1 MHPATAQSPVE
12 TMPAPVHPHESE
24 EGHHFEWIEFARVA
38 LVGIA
43 AAVAWARAV
52 PQFHG
57 FDFISLAAGLIGG
70 YPVFEEA
77 ISNLLARRMTME
89 LSMTIALVS
98 ALAIREYFTALIILL
113 FVLVAEMLEELTVGR
128 GRRAIQTLLDL
139 MPKQATVRR
148 DGTTLD
154 LPIGKVNPGD
164 IVVVKPGAEIP
175 VDGTVVKGYSFVDQ
189 SSITGESMRAEKV
202 VGTTVFAGTTNLSGS
217 LEVTTDKLGRDT
229 VFGKIVEAVEHAEQS
244 RAPVQKTADRLSG
257 YLVYFALAAAVITFL
272 ITHNTRSTIA
282 VIIVAGACGIAAGTP
297 LAILGAIG
305 RAARQGAIVKGGL
318 YLETLSQVDTAILDK
333 TGTLTFGDP
342 EVAEIIPVPGVNSK
356 DVVEAAAIAE
366 RPSEHPLAKAILK
379 RASELGLPVI
389 EPEHFDYSP
398 GKGIFSA
405 SALGVIAVGSRALLL
420 EKGVPSIQFT
430 LLPENC
436 GTVMVARNG
445 RLLGAIRT
453 EDRLRPE
460 AIAAVQALK
469 KMNMRVELLTGD
481 ALNVANAVGK
491 KLGVDQVSAELL
503 PHQKLE
509 RIDTLIRM
517 GRIVVMVGD
526 GVNDAPALAKANVG
540 VAMGSGTDVARQSA
554 NVLLLGNNLMDFVET
569 LRIARQCRRVIM
581 TNFIGTLAVDTVGV
595 GLAAFGLLNPLLA
608 AFIHVASEM
617 TFILNSARLV
627 PALSG
632 KYRRARVD
640 AAQELTI
647 G

>member
-1 MHPATAQSPVE
+1 MHAATAPSAVE
-12 TMPAPVHPHESE
+12 TRPAPHPE
-24 EGHHFEWIEFARVA
+24 EGYHFEWIEFARVA

-43 AAVAWARAV
+43 AAIAWSRAV
-52 PQFHG
+52 SQFHG
-57 FDFISLAAGLIGG
+57 FDFIALAAALIGG

-77 ISNLLARRMTME
+77 ISNLVARRMTME

-113 FVLVAEMLEELTVGR
+113 FVLIAEMLEELTVGR

-148 DGTTLD
+148 DGGLTD
-154 LPIGKVNPGD
+154 LPIEQVHPGD

-202 VGTTVFAGTTNLSGS
+202 VGTTVFAGTANLSGS
-217 LEVTTDKLGRDT
+217 LEVSTDKLGRDT

-257 YLVYFALAAAVITFL
+257 YLVYFALAAALLTFL
-272 ITHNTRSTIA
+272 ITHNVRSTIA

-305 RAARQGAIVKGGL
+305 RAAHQGAIVKGGL
-318 YLETLSQVDTAILDK
+318 YLETLSQVDTVVLDK

-342 EVAEIIPVPGVNSK
+342 EVAEIIPVPGVNSR
-356 DVVEAAAIAE
+356 DVIEAAAIAE

-379 RASELGLPVI
+379 RAADLSLPVI
-389 EPEHFDYSP
+389 EPEHFDYAP

-405 SALGVIAVGSRALLL
+405 SSLGVIAVGSRALLV
-420 EKGVPSIQFT
+420 EKGVPQIQFT
-430 LLPENC
+430 LLPENS

-445 RLLGAIRT
+445 RLLGTIRT

-460 AIAAVQALK
+460 AVAAVQALK

-481 ALNVANAVGK
+481 ALNVANNVGK

-517 GRIVVMVGD
+517 GRTVVMVGD

-581 TNFIGTLAVDTVGV
+581 TNFTGTLAVDTVGV
-595 GLAAFGLLNPLLA
+595 GLAAAGLLNPLLA

-632 KYRRARVD
+632 KYRRERPNV
-640 AAQELTI
+640 
-647 G
+647 

>member
-1 MHPATAQSPVE
+1 MQPATAQSPVE
-12 TMPAPVHPHESE
+12 TIQAPVHTHESE
-24 EGHHFEWIEFARVA
+24 EGHPFEWIEFARVA

-57 FDFISLAAGLIGG
+57 IDFISLAAALIGG

>member
-1 MHPATAQSPVE
+1 MQPATAQSPVE
-12 TMPAPVHPHESE
+12 TMPAPVHAYESE

-43 AAVAWARAV
+43 AAVTWAHAV

-57 FDFISLAAGLIGG
+57 FDFISLAAALIGG

-98 ALAIREYFTALIILL
+98 ALTIREYFTALIILL

-148 DGTTLD
+148 DGTILD

-257 YLVYFALAAAVITFL
+257 YLVYFALGAAVITFL

-305 RAARQGAIVKGGL
+305 RAAHQGAIVKGGL
-318 YLETLSQVDTAILDK
+318 YLETLSQVDTVILDK

-342 EVAEIIPVPGVNSK
+342 EVAEIIPVPGESSK

-420 EKGVPSIQFT
+420 EKGVPPIQFT

-481 ALNVANAVGK
+481 ALNVANAVAK

-517 GRIVVMVGD
+517 GSIVVMVGD

-554 NVLLLGNNLMDFVET
+554 NVLLLGNNLLDFVET

-627 PALSG
+627 PAFSG
-632 KYRRARVD
+632 KYRRAHVD
-640 AAQELTI
+640 VQA
-647 G
+647 

>member
-1 MHPATAQSPVE
+1 MQAATAQSPVE
-12 TMPAPVHPHESE
+12 TSPAQKLEQ
-24 EGHHFEWIEFARVA
+24 GHHFEWIEYGRVA
-38 LVGIA
+38 VVGIA
-43 AAVAWARAV
+43 AAITWTRAV

-57 FDFISLAAGLIGG
+57 FDFIALSAALIGG

-77 ISNLLARRMTME
+77 LSNLSARRMTME

-148 DGTTLD
+148 EGRLMD
-154 LPIGKVNPGD
+154 LPIEQVNPGD
-164 IVVVKPGAEIP
+164 IVVVKPGADIP

-189 SSITGESMRAEKV
+189 SSITGESTRTEKV
-202 VGTTVFAGTTNLSGS
+202 VGTTVFAGTTNLSGA
-217 LEVTTDKLGRDT
+217 LEVSTDKLGRDT

-244 RAPVQKTADRLSG
+244 RAPVQRTADRLSG
-257 YLVYFALAAAVITFL
+257 YLVYFALAAALVTFL
-272 ITHNTRSTIA
+272 ITHNVRSTIA

-305 RAARQGAIVKGGL
+305 RAAHQGAIVKGGL
-318 YLETLSQVDTAILDK
+318 YLETLSQVDTVILDK

-342 EVAEIIPVPGVNSK
+342 EVVEIVPVPGVNSK
-356 DVVEAAAIAE
+356 DVIEAAAIAE

-379 RASELGLPVI
+379 RAAELSLPVV
-389 EPEHFDYSP
+389 EPEHFEYSP

-405 SALGVIAVGSRALLL
+405 SALGVIAVGSRALLV
-420 EKGVPSIQFT
+420 EKGVPPIHFT
-430 LLPENC
+430 LLAENS

-481 ALNVANAVGK
+481 LLNVANAVGK

-509 RIDTLIRM
+509 RIDTLLRM
-517 GRIVVMVGD
+517 GCVVVMVGD

-540 VAMGSGTDVARQSA
+540 VAMGSGTEIARQSA

-581 TNFIGTLAVDTVGV
+581 TNFAGTLAVDSVGV

-632 KYRRARVD
+632 KYRSEGADARA
-640 AAQELTI
+640 
-647 G
+647 

>member
-1 MHPATAQSPVE
+1 MHAATAQSSVE
-12 TMPAPVHPHESE
+12 TIPAHESE
-24 EGHHFEWIEFARVA
+24 PGHHFEWIEYARVA

-43 AAVAWARAV
+43 AALAWTRAV

-57 FDFISLAAGLIGG
+57 FDFISLAAALIGG

-148 DGTTLD
+148 EGGLTD
-154 LPIGKVNPGD
+154 LPIEQVNPGD

-202 VGTTVFAGTTNLSGS
+202 VGTSVFAGTTNLSGS

-257 YLVYFALAAAVITFL
+257 YLVYFALAAAVFTFL
-272 ITHNTRSTIA
+272 ITHNIRSTIA

-305 RAARQGAIVKGGL
+305 RAAHQGAIVKGGL
-318 YLETLSQVDTAILDK
+318 YLETLSQVDTVILDK

-356 DVVEAAAIAE
+356 DVIEAAAIAE

-379 RASELGLPVI
+379 RASELSLPII

-420 EKGVPSIQFT
+420 EKGVPPIQFT
-430 LLPENC
+430 LLPENS

-517 GRIVVMVGD
+517 GRVVVMVGD

-581 TNFIGTLAVDTVGV
+581 TNFTGTLAVDTVGV
-595 GLAAFGLLNPLLA
+595 GLAAVGLLNPLLA

-632 KYRRARVD
+632 KYRRERTGAG
-640 AAQELTI
+640 A
-647 G
+647 

>member
-1 MHPATAQSPVE
+1 MHPATAQSPLE
-12 TMPAPVHPHESE
+12 RIPAGPVVAARESE
-24 EGHHFEWIEFARVA
+24 DGHHFEWIEYARVA
-38 LVGIA
+38 LVAIA
-43 AAVAWARAV
+43 AVVAWTRAV

-57 FDFISLAAGLIGG
+57 FDFIFLAAALIGG

-98 ALAIREYFTALIILL
+98 ALAIREYFTALIILM
-113 FVLVAEMLEELTVGR
+113 FVLIAEMLEELTVGR

-148 DGTTLD
+148 DGGLTD
-154 LPIGKVNPGD
+154 LPIEQVIPGD
-164 IVVVKPGAEIP
+164 IVMVKPGAEIP

-189 SSITGESMRAEKV
+189 SSITGESTRAEKV

-217 LEVTTDKLGRDT
+217 LEVSTEKRGRDT

-257 YLVYFALAAAVITFL
+257 YLVYLALAAAVMTFL
-272 ITHNTRSTIA
+272 ITHNIRSTIA

-305 RAARQGAIVKGGL
+305 RAAHQGAIVKGGL
-318 YLETLSQVDTAILDK
+318 YLETLSQVDTVILDK
-333 TGTLTFGDP
+333 TGTLTFGEP
-342 EVAEIIPVPGVNSK
+342 EVVEIMPVPGVNSR
-356 DVVEAAAIAE
+356 DVIEAAAIAE
-366 RPSEHPLAKAILK
+366 RPSEHPLAKAILN
-379 RASELGLPVI
+379 RASELSLPIV

-405 SALGVIAVGSRALLL
+405 SALGVIAVGSRALLV
-420 EKGVPSIQFT
+420 EKGVPAIQFT
-430 LLPENC
+430 LLPENT

-460 AIAAVQALK
+460 AITAVRALK

-481 ALNVANAVGK
+481 ALHVANAVGK
-491 KLGVDQVSAELL
+491 MLGVDCVSAELL

-517 GRIVVMVGD
+517 GRVVVMVGD

-540 VAMGSGTDVARQSA
+540 VAMGSGTEVARQSA

-569 LRIARQCRRVIM
+569 LRIARRCRRVIM
-581 TNFIGTLAVDTVGV
+581 TNFAGTLAVDAVGV
-595 GLAAFGLLNPLLA
+595 GLAAVGLLNPLLA

-617 TFILNSARLV
+617 AFILNSARLV
-627 PALSG
+627 PSLSG
-632 KYRRARVD
+632 KYRRERADAR
-640 AAQELTI
+640 A
-647 G
+647 

>member
-1 MHPATAQSPVE
+1 MNPANARSSVVITPSSP
-12 TMPAPVHPHESE
+12 AVHAHESE
-24 EGHHFEWIEFARVA
+24 KGHDFEWIEFARVA

-43 AAVAWARAV
+43 AVLAWTGAA

-57 FDFISLAAGLIGG
+57 FDFVALAAALIGG

-89 LSMTIALVS
+89 LSMTIALVA

-148 DGTTLD
+148 DGNLTD
-154 LPIGKVNPGD
+154 LPIDQLSPGD

-175 VDGTVVKGYSFVDQ
+175 VDGAVVRGYSFVDQ
-189 SSITGESMRAEKV
+189 SSITGESMRSEKV
-202 VGTTVFAGTTNLSGS
+202 IGTKVFAGTTNLSGS
-217 LEVTTDKLGRDT
+217 LEVITDKLGRDT

-257 YLVYFALAAAVITFL
+257 YLVYFALAAALVTFL
-272 ITHNTRSTIA
+272 ITHNIRSTIA

-305 RAARQGAIVKGGL
+305 RAAHQGAIVKGGL
-318 YLETLSQVDTAILDK
+318 YLEMLGEVDTVILDK

-342 EVAEIIPVPGVNSK
+342 EVVEIIPVPGVK
-356 DVVEAAAIAE
+356 EKEMLEAAAIAE
-366 RPSEHPLAKAILK
+366 RPSEHPLAKAVLK
-379 RASELGLPVI
+379 KASELSLPIV
-389 EPEHFDYSP
+389 EPEKFEYSP

-405 SALGVIAVGSRALLL
+405 SALGVIVVGSRTLLI
-420 EKGVPSIQFT
+420 EKGVAPVQFT
-430 LLPENC
+430 LLPENS
-436 GTVMVARNG
+436 GTVLVALNG
-445 RLLGAIRT
+445 RLLGSIRV

-460 AIAAVQALK
+460 AIAAVQAMK
-469 KMNMRVELLTGD
+469 RMNLQVELLTGD
-481 ALNVANAVGK
+481 LLTVANKVGRT
-491 KLGVDQVSAELL
+491 LGVDHVLAELL

-509 RIDTLIRM
+509 RIDSLIQA
-517 GRIVVMVGD
+517 GRIIVMVGD

-581 TNFIGTLAVDTVGV
+581 TNFVGTLAVDAVGV
-595 GLAAFGLLNPLLA
+595 ALAAVGILNPLLA

-632 KYRRARVD
+632 KYRRERAVAR
-640 AAQELTI
+640 
-647 G
+647 

>member
-1 MHPATAQSPVE
+1 MHAATAQSPVE
-12 TMPAPVHPHESE
+12 TIIAPHSE
-24 EGHHFEWIEFARVA
+24 KGHQFEWIEYARVA
-38 LVGIA
+38 LVGIGA
-43 AAVAWARAV
+43 AIAWTRAV

-57 FDFISLAAGLIGG
+57 FDFISLAAALIGG
-70 YPVFEEA
+70 YPVLEEA

-139 MPKQATVRR
+139 MPKQASVRR
-148 DGTTLD
+148 DGKLTD
-154 LPIGKVNPGD
+154 LSIEQVNPGD
-164 IVVVKPGAEIP
+164 VVVVKPGAEIP

-189 SSITGESMRAEKV
+189 SSITGESTRAEKV
-202 VGTTVFAGTTNLSGS
+202 VGTTVFAGTTNLSGA
-217 LEVTTDKLGRDT
+217 LEVATDKLGRDT

-244 RAPVQKTADRLSG
+244 RAPVQKTADHLSG
-257 YLVYFALAAAVITFL
+257 YLVYFALAAAVVTFL
-272 ITHNTRSTIA
+272 ITHNIRSTIA

-305 RAARQGAIVKGGL
+305 RAAHQGAIVKGGL
-318 YLETLSQVDTAILDK
+318 YLETLSQVDTVILDK

-342 EVAEIIPVPGVNSK
+342 VVAEIIPVPGVHSK
-356 DVVEAAAIAE
+356 DVIEAAAIAE

-379 RASELGLPVI
+379 RASELSLPII

-420 EKGVPSIQFT
+420 EKGVTPIQFT

-469 KMNMRVELLTGD
+469 KMNLRVELLSGD
-481 ALNVANAVGK
+481 ALNVSNAVGK

-509 RIDTLIRM
+509 RIDALIRM

-526 GVNDAPALAKANVG
+526 GINDAPALAKANVG
-540 VAMGSGTDVARQSA
+540 VAMGSGTEVARQSA

-581 TNFIGTLAVDTVGV
+581 TNFTGTLAVDTVGV
-595 GLAAFGLLNPLLA
+595 GLAAAGLLNPLLA

-617 TFILNSARLV
+617 AFILNSARLV

-632 KYRRARVD
+632 KYRRERADARP
-640 AAQELTI
+640 
-647 G
+647 

>member
-1 MHPATAQSPVE
+1 MNPATAKLSVE
-12 TMPAPVHPHESE
+12 IMPAPPSHAHESE
-24 EGHHFEWIEFARVA
+24 MGHHFEWIEFARVA

-43 AAVAWARAV
+43 AVIAWTHAVA
-52 PQFHG
+52 QFHG
-57 FDFISLAAGLIGG
+57 FDLIALAAALIGG

-89 LSMTIALVS
+89 LSMTIALVA

-113 FVLVAEMLEELTVGR
+113 FVLIAEMLEELTVDR

-148 DGTTLD
+148 DGNITD
-154 LPIGKVNPGD
+154 LPIDQLSPGD
-164 IVVVKPGAEIP
+164 IVIVKPGAEIP

-189 SSITGESMRAEKV
+189 SSITGESTQAEKV
-202 VGTTVFAGTTNLSGS
+202 AGTTVFAGTTNLSGA
-217 LEVTTDKLGRDT
+217 LEVSTDKLGRDT
-229 VFGKIVEAVEHAEQS
+229 VFGKIVEAVEHAERS

-257 YLVYFALAAAVITFL
+257 YLVYFAMAAAVVTFL
-272 ITHNTRSTIA
+272 ITHDIRSTIA

-305 RAARQGAIVKGGL
+305 RAAHRGAIVKGGL
-318 YLETLSQVDTAILDK
+318 YLETLSHVDTVILDK

-342 EVAEIIPVPGVNSK
+342 EVTEIIPVPGMDSK
-356 DVVEAAAIAE
+356 DVIEAAAIAE

-379 RASELGLPVI
+379 RASELSLPI
-389 EPEHFDYSP
+389 IDPEHFDYSP

-405 SALGVIAVGSRALLL
+405 STLGVIAVGSRALLL
-420 EKGVPSIQFT
+420 EKGVSPIQFT
-430 LLPENC
+430 LLPENA

-469 KMNMRVELLTGD
+469 KMNMQVELLTGD
-481 ALNVANAVGK
+481 SLNVANAVGK
-491 KLGVDQVSAELL
+491 KLGVDRVSAELL
-503 PHQKLE
+503 PHQKLD

-526 GVNDAPALAKANVG
+526 GVNDAPALARANVG
-540 VAMGSGTDVARQSA
+540 VAMGSGTEVARQSA
-554 NVLLLGNNLMDFVET
+554 NVLLLGNNLLDFVET
-569 LRIARQCRRVIM
+569 LRIARQCRRVII
-581 TNFIGTLAVDTVGV
+581 TNFTGTLTVDVIGV
-595 GLAAFGLLNPLLA
+595 GLAAVGLLNPLLA

-617 TFILNSARLV
+617 AFILNSARLV

-632 KYRRARVD
+632 KYRRRRTD
-640 AAQELTI
+640 P
-647 G
+647 

>member
-1 MHPATAQSPVE
+1 MHPATAQSPTE
-12 TMPAPVHPHESE
+12 TIPARPALPAHESE
-24 EGHHFEWIEFARVA
+24 EGHHFEWIEYARVA
-38 LVGIA
+38 LVAIA
-43 AAVAWARAV
+43 AAVAWTHAV

-57 FDFISLAAGLIGG
+57 FDFIALAAALIGG

-148 DGTTLD
+148 DGSLMD
-154 LPIGKVNPGD
+154 LPIEQVNPGD

-189 SSITGESMRAEKV
+189 SSITGESARAEKV

-217 LEVTTDKLGRDT
+217 LEVNTDKLGRDT

-257 YLVYFALAAAVITFL
+257 YLVYFALAAAVLTFL

-305 RAARQGAIVKGGL
+305 RAAHQGAIVKGGL
-318 YLETLSQVDTAILDK
+318 YLETLSQVDTVILDK

-356 DVVEAAAIAE
+356 DVIEAAAIAE

-379 RASELGLPVI
+379 RASDLSLPVI
-389 EPEHFDYSP
+389 EPDHFDYSP

-420 EKGVPSIQFT
+420 EKGVTPIQFT

-460 AIAAVQALK
+460 AIAAVHALK

-491 KLGVDQVSAELL
+491 KLGVHQVSAELL

-509 RIDTLIRM
+509 RIETLIRM
-517 GRIVVMVGD
+517 GGVVVMVGD

-581 TNFIGTLAVDTVGV
+581 TNFAGTLAVDTVGV
-595 GLAAFGLLNPLLA
+595 GLAAAGLLNPLLA

-617 TFILNSARLV
+617 AFILNSARLV
-627 PALSG
+627 PSLSG
-632 KYRRARVD
+632 KYRRAR
-640 AAQELTI
+640 AA
-647 G
+647 GSA

>member
-1 MHPATAQSPVE
+1 MHPATAQSPTE
-12 TMPAPVHPHESE
+12 TIPAQPVLPAHESE
-24 EGHHFEWIEFARVA
+24 DGHHFEWIEYARVA
-38 LVGIA
+38 LVAIA
-43 AAVAWARAV
+43 AAVAWTRAV

-57 FDFISLAAGLIGG
+57 FDFISLAAAMIGG

-98 ALAIREYFTALIILL
+98 ALAIRECFTALIILL

-128 GRRAIQTLLDL
+128 GRRAIQSLLNL
-139 MPKQATVRR
+139 MPKQAAVRR
-148 DGTTLD
+148 EGALVD
-154 LPIGKVNPGD
+154 LPIEQVHPGD
-164 IVVVKPGAEIP
+164 IIVVKPGAEIP

-189 SSITGESMRAEKV
+189 SSITGESTRAEKV
-202 VGTTVFAGTTNLSGS
+202 VGTIVFAGTTNLSGS
-217 LEVTTDKLGRDT
+217 LEVSTDKLGRDT

-257 YLVYFALAAAVITFL
+257 YLVYFALAAAVLTFL
-272 ITHNTRSTIA
+272 ITHNIRSTIA

-305 RAARQGAIVKGGL
+305 RAAHQGAIVKGGL
-318 YLETLSQVDTAILDK
+318 YLEMLSQVDTVILDK

-342 EVAEIIPVPGVNSK
+342 EVAEIVPVPGVNSK
-356 DVVEAAAIAE
+356 DVIEAAAIAE

-379 RASELGLPVI
+379 RASELSLPVV
-389 EPEHFDYSP
+389 EPEHFEYSP
-398 GKGIFSA
+398 GRGIFCA

-420 EKGVPSIQFT
+420 EKGVPPIQFT
-430 LLPENC
+430 LLAENS

-481 ALNVANAVGK
+481 LLNVANAVGK

-517 GRIVVMVGD
+517 GRVVVMVGD

-554 NVLLLGNNLMDFVET
+554 NVLLLGNNLMGFVET

-581 TNFIGTLAVDTVGV
+581 TNFAGTLAVDSVGI

-617 TFILNSARLV
+617 TFVLNSARLV

-632 KYRRARVD
+632 KYRRERAAAR
-640 AAQELTI
+640 A
-647 G
+647 

>member
-1 MHPATAQSPVE
+1 MQPATAQSPVE
-12 TMPAPVHPHESE
+12 TIPALVHTHESE
-24 EGHHFEWIEFARVA
+24 EGHPFEWIEFARIA

-43 AAVAWARAV
+43 AAVAWARTV

-57 FDFISLAAGLIGG
+57 FDFISLAGALIGG

-113 FVLVAEMLEELTVGR
+113 FVLVAEMLEKLTVGR

-257 YLVYFALAAAVITFL
+257 YLVYFALAGAVITFL

-430 LLPENC
+430 LLPENS